1 MIKASQE
8 LFSQF
13 RHRGQS
19 AMAHGY
25 TSRAF
30 HWLGAALL
38 AYAFIEN
45 GERTRVL
52 THPDAMR
59 RDVILA
65 IIISGVFVARAIWV
79 YFFRGGSR
87 LPADE
92 PRWEQ
97 LGTKASFVSIYGL
110 LASSVAT
117 GFLIAYLRP
126 GIEIEQFRR
135 RTRIHDAAF
144 RRLVDFHAGIS
155 NILLFLIY
163 AHIAYGIWHW
173 IVREDGLWESMTGKS
188 LNPIKD
194 SVRALL
200 MKHFGTS
207 AASLVPQ

>member
-1 MIKASQE
+1 MWNMLEPTQE
-8 LFSQF
+8 LFDRL
-13 RHRGQS
+13 RHRGQK

-30 HWLGAALL
+30 HWLGGALL

-52 THPDAMR
+52 TNPNAMR

-65 IIISGVFVARAIWV
+65 IIISAVFLARAVWV

-87 LPADE
+87 LPVDA
-92 PRWEQ
+92 PRWER
-97 LGTKASFVSIYGL
+97 LATKLSFLSIYGL
-110 LASSVAT
+110 LTTSVTT

-126 GIEIEQFRR
+126 GVEIEQIRR

-144 RRLVDFHAGIS
+144 RSLVDFHAGIS
-155 NILLFLIY
+155 NFLLFLIY

-194 SVRALL
+194 SFKTFLDKAL
-200 MKHFGTS
+200 
-207 AASLVPQ
+207 